1 MNIKAWKV
9 CARSSSGQWLYL
21 CESETQGK
29 RMLPNAESLAR
40 EFPNR
45 VSAIRAADK
54 IRDSWKG
61 LTNWQAVRGF

>member
-1 MNIKAWKV
+1 
-9 CARSSSGQWLYL
+9 
-21 CESETQGK
+21 
-29 RMLPNAESLAR
+29 MLPNAESLAR